1 MLSIRKQVNVISTL
15 KIQQVKT
22 YECLKH
28 ANERIRYYTKP
39 KKSRKRLTGR
49 TLGPPP
55 ASNQN
60 HIPYCGLRA
69 EKVISSFHGPAILN
83 HGGWMT
89 LKGLRPLHQNAL
101 CSWIRGERLALAES
115 STKTVT
121 LWQRVTVTLAL
132 RLPPSSVPS
141 PGSRCGYRATVA
153 LRPPLTGAIWWLPL
167 EEDDSP
173 FRAGPGV

>member
-22 YECLKH
+22 YEYLKH

-89 LKGLRPLHQNAL
+89 LKGLQPLHQNAL

-121 LWQRVTVTLAL
+121 LWQRVTVTLTTCPKTATL
-132 RLPPSSVPS
+132 LCAQSRLPLRVSGNRSTQAS
-141 PGSRCGYRATVA
+141 PYWCHLVA
-153 LRPPLTGAIWWLPL
+153 A
-167 EEDDSP
+167 
-173 FRAGPGV
+173 AGRG